1 MLSKKKGIF
10 LKFHFLKDF
19 IYLFER
25 EREHE
30 QGRGA
35 EGEKERSRLSAEKG
49 ARHVAQSQDPRD
61 HGLS

>member
-1 MLSKKKGIF
+1 MF
-10 LKFHFLKDF
+10 LKSHFLKDF

-25 EREHE
+25 ERKHE

-35 EGEKERSRLSAEKG
+35 EGEKERSRLSAEQG
-49 ARHVAQSQDPRD
+49 ARHEAQSQDPRD